1 MALRFIKKEYR
12 EDVHKWLIEATCE
25 STDAKPGAG
34 YMTGSILT
42 EVDTGTVYF
51 YDEDADEGEEWV
63 EQFSFQ
69 GE

>member
-1 MALRFIKKEYR
+1 MALRFLKKEYR
-12 EDVHKWLIEATCE
+12 EDVHKWLIEATCD
-25 STDAKPGAG
+25 STDTKPGQG
-34 YMTGSILT
+34 YMQGSILT

-51 YDEDADEGEEWV
+51 YDEEASEGSEWV